1 MKQEHLSGLGKS
13 LGHLGWISQYLT
25 RFDGA
30 RIQCSMI
37 FTKILSL
44 NIIIKFDNKKIS
56 RQWTYLNVALIILA
70 DEQIVGRPGG

>member
-56 RQWTYLNVALIILA
+56 
-70 DEQIVGRPGG
+70 